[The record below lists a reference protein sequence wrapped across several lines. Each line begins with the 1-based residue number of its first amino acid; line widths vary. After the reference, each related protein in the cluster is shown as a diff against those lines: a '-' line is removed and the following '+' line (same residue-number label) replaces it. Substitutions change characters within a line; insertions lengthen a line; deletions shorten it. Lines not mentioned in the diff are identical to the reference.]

1 MPTNAGAAVAHAGFL
16 RLTQLHQPA
25 RNFSQSCTPM
35 WWRCRDVEEGPSF
48 PATAPVP
55 ARSAG
60 ALPDPGTQPGVRG
73 GSLTLLLPL
82 CLQKIGFLLLLMEVC
97 TYRTCRRK
105 MPCPPTGV
113 SPSTS
118 TAGRRGRATAPGSP
132 SQVSPCGCQR
142 GRGAAPCPG
151 GGPAMPGRGSSPARE
166 CPTLPGARSSPRCHP
181 AQRALASPPRV
192 PAARGHPGAGRGSR
206 GGCAGGWRCP
216 GRAPRPA
223 APRAGRGGGSAA
235 RHPERE
241 ATGRAAMR
249 CDSPRCEQ
257 PDAM

>member
-1 MPTNAGAAVAHAGFL
+1 M
-16 RLTQLHQPA
+16 
-25 RNFSQSCTPM
+25 
-35 WWRCRDVEEGPSF
+35 EEGPSF

-55 ARSAG
+55 AWTAG
-60 ALPDPGTQPGVRG
+60 ALPDPGAQPGARA

-132 SQVSPCGCQR
+132 SQVSTWGRQC
-142 GRGAAPCPG
+142 GRGAGPVPG
-151 GGPAMPGRGSSPARE
+151 TGPGPARCPLPCLPAHFPA
-166 CPTLPGARSSPRCHP
+166 CPQHCHR
-181 AQRALASPPRV
+181 AQGALASPPRV
-192 PAARGHPGAGRGSR
+192 PAARGHPGVGREVPAGLRRGSAVP
-206 GGCAGGWRCP
+206 GCAP
-216 GRAPRPA
+216 QP
-223 APRAGRGGGSAA
+223 PRAGRGGGGAA